1 MVKIKKNIFHK
12 IENIFFFFSFLL
24 YSVKGLE
31 DTIYDYLNDL
41 KTIKTNQKFSLC
53 SSEESIAY
61 FDSEDKNSIVY
72 ITDEEG
78 IKERIDGFFYNIEAN
93 KKYTINVNLYSSDN
107 PSMLISYFDWKNL
120 TKYSIFIKDNDI
132 SNLYLIKNYKFE
144 LNFADNS
151 IKKVLSLSRKTLNS
165 EIKIYY
171 NNKKLSELNRNNLY
185 YVIPDNFKGS
195 LILEIEKEDAFIKFL
210 SIPEEKDDHIYIM
223 ARTSFNKY
231 EIEFKTST
239 LFIPYTQKQIEI
251 QLYSNQSFK
260 YSLSGGFSSSSS
272 DSWYYYNSTSNWQIE
287 SPKIGKNKYSVTIKF
302 PNIYK
307 DISLKEREYFTLSIG
322 LNYDKTKVI
331 YLDYK
336 QFSDIDPLLDEELT
350 EIYCNKVI
358 KNFQDLF
365 EIYVYSD
372 IAKNPPNDVHE
383 KININERLSKIST
396 KNRYFYEFYQD
407 IETIIGAVKDRHLN
421 IVGEK
426 TPKGIPLV
434 QYFAH
439 LPFNFKIKQF
449 GDDYRIF
456 IEKNKNFIKKFDKNV
471 QTFVENHK
479 DIPLKYINDMD
490 PFHYIQNWSQFRGVK
505 NMHAQ
510 FTLRISEISNFKLR
524 EHPLNYT
531 DMSLNEY
538 EFEDDEILRVGY
550 YIEKPII
557 QDDLKFDNY
566 ILNIVK
572 NDENINDIPSL
583 DKIYNDYLIFSG
595 KKMQP
600 KINYEISNLNV
611 QWNSD
616 FSHTEK
622 KNGNNMEIKC
632 TIDQTNMVNV
642 IYQNS
647 FAFSDIEGVIG
658 KMLKCIKSFYNN
670 DYPII
675 IIESNNRGGKVILY
689 TTLLQFLQPL
699 IEFKDYRSYR
709 ITPISKEYFKKRNI
723 KGSINT
729 FDCKELNSFEDINN
743 FIEDSYND
751 SSIKHIRTFP
761 HDPLKKIYRL
771 ALKEYREEILKQ
783 KNIHIKK
790 PTDIIIF
797 TDSYSYSATSG
808 LIKGFQNTGSAVT
821 VGYFGNPK
829 RNDLFDAS
837 QSSSTVDNR
846 FNNRIKIELKKLGFT
861 IIGVTILESYN
872 FHQKNMKDQIPREY
886 AIDPVDFRV
895 NIYSHYSD
903 NIYDTFIKEGL
914 RIHHLLNKDNQCN
927 PENDILFLH
936 DDKCHTIE
944 GDKYAHGGYKCNKTN
959 GMWDKS
965 KCEPYYCDIGYYFD
979 QIQKKCIENCNYP
992 DEKSFFI
999 YEDTKAQTFK
1009 LEKNIKY
1016 HFIFLFFNSRN
1027 YFTTIT
1033 DDTDNKAKYPII
1045 FPEKTFHPTDYDR
1058 TLEINEVN
1066 TNMEFIIIN
1075 KLKTKYSFIS
1085 IEETIIYIETSKNNI
1100 LYIDNIYK
1108 SSKTELQI
1116 AEYKNSMTIDEII
1129 NHDSKYFSKLNN
1141 NIHILT
1147 SELYILYVKMVD
1159 LDSFTIFM
1167 NPFYNTNFFEETIEI
1182 KDLETDILYLEI
1194 GKIYELDFAN
1204 NKINRIMKL
1213 SRETINSKI
1222 IIHNKHKILNASN
1235 LYYEIPDDFKGKL
1248 TLYVKKENAIIEF
1261 LFKQDYSDY
1270 DIIKVTDSRIFTLN
1284 KKYNILPIDIKYKS
1298 KKIEIELTNN
1308 GDTTDFS
1315 IYMAYTIPPY
1325 NFFSKDESV
1334 NTIKINEK
1342 KTFTINEH
1350 YEGDINLMPREFYC
1364 VMIENFGEDVI
1375 LEVRGMK
1382 SKRLNGWEIAIFIAL
1397 LIIIL

>member
-31 DTIYDYLNDL
+31 DTIYDYLNNL

-407 IETIIGAVKDRHLN
+407 IETIIGAVKDGHLN
-421 IVGEK
+421 IVAEK

-439 LPFNFKIKQF
+439 LPFNFKIKQIE
-449 GDDYRIF
+449 DDYRIF

-505 NMHAQ
+505 SMHAQ

-538 EFEDDEILRVGY
+538 EFENDEILRVGY

-622 KNGNNMEIKC
+622 KK
-632 TIDQTNMVNV
+632 
-642 IYQNS
+642 
-647 FAFSDIEGVIG
+647 
-658 KMLKCIKSFYNN
+658 
-670 DYPII
+670 
-675 IIESNNRGGKVILY
+675 
-689 TTLLQFLQPL
+689 
-699 IEFKDYRSYR
+699 
-709 ITPISKEYFKKRNI
+709 
-723 KGSINT
+723 
-729 FDCKELNSFEDINN
+729 
-743 FIEDSYND
+743 
-751 SSIKHIRTFP
+751 
-761 HDPLKKIYRL
+761 
-771 ALKEYREEILKQ
+771 
-783 KNIHIKK
+783 
-790 PTDIIIF
+790 
-797 TDSYSYSATSG
+797 
-808 LIKGFQNTGSAVT
+808 
-821 VGYFGNPK
+821 
-829 RNDLFDAS
+829 
-837 QSSSTVDNR
+837 
-846 FNNRIKIELKKLGFT
+846 
-861 IIGVTILESYN
+861 
-872 FHQKNMKDQIPREY
+872 
-886 AIDPVDFRV
+886 
-895 NIYSHYSD
+895 
-903 NIYDTFIKEGL
+903 
-914 RIHHLLNKDNQCN
+914 
-927 PENDILFLH
+927 
-936 DDKCHTIE
+936 
-944 GDKYAHGGYKCNKTN
+944 
-959 GMWDKS
+959 
-965 KCEPYYCDIGYYFD
+965 
-979 QIQKKCIENCNYP
+979 
-992 DEKSFFI
+992 
-999 YEDTKAQTFK
+999 
-1009 LEKNIKY
+1009 
-1016 HFIFLFFNSRN
+1016 
-1027 YFTTIT
+1027 
-1033 DDTDNKAKYPII
+1033 
-1045 FPEKTFHPTDYDR
+1045 
-1058 TLEINEVN
+1058 
-1066 TNMEFIIIN
+1066 
-1075 KLKTKYSFIS
+1075 
-1085 IEETIIYIETSKNNI
+1085 
-1100 LYIDNIYK
+1100 
-1108 SSKTELQI
+1108 
-1116 AEYKNSMTIDEII
+1116 EII
-1129 NHDSKYFSKLNN
+1129 WK
-1141 NIHILT
+1141 
-1147 SELYILYVKMVD
+1147 
-1159 LDSFTIFM
+1159 
-1167 NPFYNTNFFEETIEI
+1167 
-1182 KDLETDILYLEI
+1182 
-1194 GKIYELDFAN
+1194 
-1204 NKINRIMKL
+1204 
-1213 SRETINSKI
+1213 
-1222 IIHNKHKILNASN
+1222 
-1235 LYYEIPDDFKGKL
+1235 
-1248 TLYVKKENAIIEF
+1248 
-1261 LFKQDYSDY
+1261 
-1270 DIIKVTDSRIFTLN
+1270 
-1284 KKYNILPIDIKYKS
+1284 
-1298 KKIEIELTNN
+1298 
-1308 GDTTDFS
+1308 
-1315 IYMAYTIPPY
+1315 
-1325 NFFSKDESV
+1325 
-1334 NTIKINEK
+1334 
-1342 KTFTINEH
+1342 
-1350 YEGDINLMPREFYC
+1350 
-1364 VMIENFGEDVI
+1364 
-1375 LEVRGMK
+1375 
-1382 SKRLNGWEIAIFIAL
+1382 
-1397 LIIIL
+1397 

>member
-41 KTIKTNQKFSLC
+41 KTIKTNQKFSVC

-407 IETIIGAVKDRHLN
+407 IETIIGAVKDGHLN
-421 IVGEK
+421 IVAEK

-505 NMHAQ
+505 SMHAQ

-538 EFEDDEILRVGY
+538 EFENDEILRVGY

-583 DKIYNDYLIFSG
+583 DKIYNDYLVFSG

-622 KNGNNMEIKC
+622 K
-632 TIDQTNMVNV
+632 
-642 IYQNS
+642 
-647 FAFSDIEGVIG
+647 
-658 KMLKCIKSFYNN
+658 
-670 DYPII
+670 
-675 IIESNNRGGKVILY
+675 
-689 TTLLQFLQPL
+689 
-699 IEFKDYRSYR
+699 
-709 ITPISKEYFKKRNI
+709 KR
-723 KGSINT
+723 K
-729 FDCKELNSFEDINN
+729 
-743 FIEDSYND
+743 
-751 SSIKHIRTFP
+751 
-761 HDPLKKIYRL
+761 
-771 ALKEYREEILKQ
+771 
-783 KNIHIKK
+783 
-790 PTDIIIF
+790 
-797 TDSYSYSATSG
+797 
-808 LIKGFQNTGSAVT
+808 
-821 VGYFGNPK
+821 
-829 RNDLFDAS
+829 
-837 QSSSTVDNR
+837 
-846 FNNRIKIELKKLGFT
+846 
-861 IIGVTILESYN
+861 
-872 FHQKNMKDQIPREY
+872 
-886 AIDPVDFRV
+886 
-895 NIYSHYSD
+895 
-903 NIYDTFIKEGL
+903 
-914 RIHHLLNKDNQCN
+914 
-927 PENDILFLH
+927 
-936 DDKCHTIE
+936 
-944 GDKYAHGGYKCNKTN
+944 
-959 GMWDKS
+959 
-965 KCEPYYCDIGYYFD
+965 
-979 QIQKKCIENCNYP
+979 
-992 DEKSFFI
+992 
-999 YEDTKAQTFK
+999 
-1009 LEKNIKY
+1009 
-1016 HFIFLFFNSRN
+1016 
-1027 YFTTIT
+1027 
-1033 DDTDNKAKYPII
+1033 
-1045 FPEKTFHPTDYDR
+1045 
-1058 TLEINEVN
+1058 
-1066 TNMEFIIIN
+1066 
-1075 KLKTKYSFIS
+1075 
-1085 IEETIIYIETSKNNI
+1085 
-1100 LYIDNIYK
+1100 
-1108 SSKTELQI
+1108 
-1116 AEYKNSMTIDEII
+1116 
-1129 NHDSKYFSKLNN
+1129 
-1141 NIHILT
+1141 
-1147 SELYILYVKMVD
+1147 
-1159 LDSFTIFM
+1159 
-1167 NPFYNTNFFEETIEI
+1167 
-1182 KDLETDILYLEI
+1182 
-1194 GKIYELDFAN
+1194 
-1204 NKINRIMKL
+1204 
-1213 SRETINSKI
+1213 
-1222 IIHNKHKILNASN
+1222 
-1235 LYYEIPDDFKGKL
+1235 
-1248 TLYVKKENAIIEF
+1248 
-1261 LFKQDYSDY
+1261 
-1270 DIIKVTDSRIFTLN
+1270 
-1284 KKYNILPIDIKYKS
+1284 
-1298 KKIEIELTNN
+1298 
-1308 GDTTDFS
+1308 
-1315 IYMAYTIPPY
+1315 
-1325 NFFSKDESV
+1325 
-1334 NTIKINEK
+1334 
-1342 KTFTINEH
+1342 
-1350 YEGDINLMPREFYC
+1350 
-1364 VMIENFGEDVI
+1364 
-1375 LEVRGMK
+1375 
-1382 SKRLNGWEIAIFIAL
+1382 
-1397 LIIIL
+1397 

>member
-31 DTIYDYLNDL
+31 DTIYDYLNNL

-407 IETIIGAVKDRHLN
+407 IETIIGAVKDGHLN
-421 IVGEK
+421 IVAEK

-439 LPFNFKIKQF
+439 LPFNFKIKQIE
-449 GDDYRIF
+449 DDYRIF

-505 NMHAQ
+505 SMHAQ

-622 KNGNNMEIKC
+622 KK
-632 TIDQTNMVNV
+632 
-642 IYQNS
+642 
-647 FAFSDIEGVIG
+647 
-658 KMLKCIKSFYNN
+658 
-670 DYPII
+670 
-675 IIESNNRGGKVILY
+675 
-689 TTLLQFLQPL
+689 
-699 IEFKDYRSYR
+699 
-709 ITPISKEYFKKRNI
+709 
-723 KGSINT
+723 
-729 FDCKELNSFEDINN
+729 
-743 FIEDSYND
+743 
-751 SSIKHIRTFP
+751 
-761 HDPLKKIYRL
+761 
-771 ALKEYREEILKQ
+771 
-783 KNIHIKK
+783 
-790 PTDIIIF
+790 
-797 TDSYSYSATSG
+797 
-808 LIKGFQNTGSAVT
+808 
-821 VGYFGNPK
+821 
-829 RNDLFDAS
+829 
-837 QSSSTVDNR
+837 
-846 FNNRIKIELKKLGFT
+846 
-861 IIGVTILESYN
+861 
-872 FHQKNMKDQIPREY
+872 
-886 AIDPVDFRV
+886 
-895 NIYSHYSD
+895 
-903 NIYDTFIKEGL
+903 
-914 RIHHLLNKDNQCN
+914 
-927 PENDILFLH
+927 
-936 DDKCHTIE
+936 
-944 GDKYAHGGYKCNKTN
+944 
-959 GMWDKS
+959 
-965 KCEPYYCDIGYYFD
+965 
-979 QIQKKCIENCNYP
+979 
-992 DEKSFFI
+992 
-999 YEDTKAQTFK
+999 
-1009 LEKNIKY
+1009 
-1016 HFIFLFFNSRN
+1016 
-1027 YFTTIT
+1027 
-1033 DDTDNKAKYPII
+1033 
-1045 FPEKTFHPTDYDR
+1045 
-1058 TLEINEVN
+1058 
-1066 TNMEFIIIN
+1066 
-1075 KLKTKYSFIS
+1075 
-1085 IEETIIYIETSKNNI
+1085 
-1100 LYIDNIYK
+1100 
-1108 SSKTELQI
+1108 
-1116 AEYKNSMTIDEII
+1116 EII
-1129 NHDSKYFSKLNN
+1129 WK
-1141 NIHILT
+1141 
-1147 SELYILYVKMVD
+1147 
-1159 LDSFTIFM
+1159 
-1167 NPFYNTNFFEETIEI
+1167 
-1182 KDLETDILYLEI
+1182 
-1194 GKIYELDFAN
+1194 
-1204 NKINRIMKL
+1204 
-1213 SRETINSKI
+1213 
-1222 IIHNKHKILNASN
+1222 
-1235 LYYEIPDDFKGKL
+1235 
-1248 TLYVKKENAIIEF
+1248 
-1261 LFKQDYSDY
+1261 
-1270 DIIKVTDSRIFTLN
+1270 
-1284 KKYNILPIDIKYKS
+1284 
-1298 KKIEIELTNN
+1298 
-1308 GDTTDFS
+1308 
-1315 IYMAYTIPPY
+1315 
-1325 NFFSKDESV
+1325 
-1334 NTIKINEK
+1334 
-1342 KTFTINEH
+1342 
-1350 YEGDINLMPREFYC
+1350 
-1364 VMIENFGEDVI
+1364 
-1375 LEVRGMK
+1375 
-1382 SKRLNGWEIAIFIAL
+1382 
-1397 LIIIL
+1397 

>member
-31 DTIYDYLNDL
+31 DTIYDYLNNL

-72 ITDEEG
+72 ITDEHG

-505 NMHAQ
+505 SMHAQ
-510 FTLRISEISNFKLR
+510 FTLRISEISNFKLL

-538 EFEDDEILRVGY
+538 EFEDDQILRVGY

-566 ILNIVK
+566 ILNI
-572 NDENINDIPSL
+572 
-583 DKIYNDYLIFSG
+583 
-595 KKMQP
+595 
-600 KINYEISNLNV
+600 
-611 QWNSD
+611 
-616 FSHTEK
+616 
-622 KNGNNMEIKC
+622 IKY
-632 TIDQTNMVNV
+632 I
-642 IYQNS
+642 
-647 FAFSDIEGVIG
+647 
-658 KMLKCIKSFYNN
+658 
-670 DYPII
+670 
-675 IIESNNRGGKVILY
+675 
-689 TTLLQFLQPL
+689 
-699 IEFKDYRSYR
+699 
-709 ITPISKEYFKKRNI
+709 
-723 KGSINT
+723 
-729 FDCKELNSFEDINN
+729 
-743 FIEDSYND
+743 
-751 SSIKHIRTFP
+751 
-761 HDPLKKIYRL
+761 
-771 ALKEYREEILKQ
+771 
-783 KNIHIKK
+783 
-790 PTDIIIF
+790 
-797 TDSYSYSATSG
+797 
-808 LIKGFQNTGSAVT
+808 
-821 VGYFGNPK
+821 
-829 RNDLFDAS
+829 
-837 QSSSTVDNR
+837 
-846 FNNRIKIELKKLGFT
+846 T
-861 IIGVTILESYN
+861 II
-872 FHQKNMKDQIPREY
+872 
-886 AIDPVDFRV
+886 
-895 NIYSHYSD
+895 
-903 NIYDTFIKEGL
+903 
-914 RIHHLLNKDNQCN
+914 
-927 PENDILFLH
+927 
-936 DDKCHTIE
+936 
-944 GDKYAHGGYKCNKTN
+944 
-959 GMWDKS
+959 
-965 KCEPYYCDIGYYFD
+965 
-979 QIQKKCIENCNYP
+979 
-992 DEKSFFI
+992 
-999 YEDTKAQTFK
+999 
-1009 LEKNIKY
+1009 
-1016 HFIFLFFNSRN
+1016 
-1027 YFTTIT
+1027 
-1033 DDTDNKAKYPII
+1033 
-1045 FPEKTFHPTDYDR
+1045 
-1058 TLEINEVN
+1058 
-1066 TNMEFIIIN
+1066 
-1075 KLKTKYSFIS
+1075 
-1085 IEETIIYIETSKNNI
+1085 
-1100 LYIDNIYK
+1100 
-1108 SSKTELQI
+1108 
-1116 AEYKNSMTIDEII
+1116 
-1129 NHDSKYFSKLNN
+1129 
-1141 NIHILT
+1141 
-1147 SELYILYVKMVD
+1147 
-1159 LDSFTIFM
+1159 
-1167 NPFYNTNFFEETIEI
+1167 
-1182 KDLETDILYLEI
+1182 
-1194 GKIYELDFAN
+1194 
-1204 NKINRIMKL
+1204 
-1213 SRETINSKI
+1213 
-1222 IIHNKHKILNASN
+1222 
-1235 LYYEIPDDFKGKL
+1235 
-1248 TLYVKKENAIIEF
+1248 
-1261 LFKQDYSDY
+1261 
-1270 DIIKVTDSRIFTLN
+1270 
-1284 KKYNILPIDIKYKS
+1284 
-1298 KKIEIELTNN
+1298 
-1308 GDTTDFS
+1308 
-1315 IYMAYTIPPY
+1315 
-1325 NFFSKDESV
+1325 
-1334 NTIKINEK
+1334 
-1342 KTFTINEH
+1342 
-1350 YEGDINLMPREFYC
+1350 
-1364 VMIENFGEDVI
+1364 
-1375 LEVRGMK
+1375 
-1382 SKRLNGWEIAIFIAL
+1382 
-1397 LIIIL
+1397 

>member
-41 KTIKTNQKFSLC
+41 KTIKTNQKFSVC

-365 EIYVYSD
+365 EIYVFSD

-396 KNRYFYEFYQD
+396 KNRYFYEFYQE

-421 IVGEK
+421 IVAEK

-505 NMHAQ
+505 SMHAQ

-538 EFEDDEILRVGY
+538 EFENDEILRVGY

-622 KNGNNMEIKC
+622 KK
-632 TIDQTNMVNV
+632 
-642 IYQNS
+642 
-647 FAFSDIEGVIG
+647 
-658 KMLKCIKSFYNN
+658 
-670 DYPII
+670 
-675 IIESNNRGGKVILY
+675 
-689 TTLLQFLQPL
+689 
-699 IEFKDYRSYR
+699 
-709 ITPISKEYFKKRNI
+709 
-723 KGSINT
+723 
-729 FDCKELNSFEDINN
+729 
-743 FIEDSYND
+743 
-751 SSIKHIRTFP
+751 
-761 HDPLKKIYRL
+761 
-771 ALKEYREEILKQ
+771 
-783 KNIHIKK
+783 
-790 PTDIIIF
+790 
-797 TDSYSYSATSG
+797 
-808 LIKGFQNTGSAVT
+808 
-821 VGYFGNPK
+821 
-829 RNDLFDAS
+829 
-837 QSSSTVDNR
+837 
-846 FNNRIKIELKKLGFT
+846 
-861 IIGVTILESYN
+861 
-872 FHQKNMKDQIPREY
+872 
-886 AIDPVDFRV
+886 
-895 NIYSHYSD
+895 
-903 NIYDTFIKEGL
+903 
-914 RIHHLLNKDNQCN
+914 
-927 PENDILFLH
+927 
-936 DDKCHTIE
+936 
-944 GDKYAHGGYKCNKTN
+944 
-959 GMWDKS
+959 
-965 KCEPYYCDIGYYFD
+965 
-979 QIQKKCIENCNYP
+979 
-992 DEKSFFI
+992 
-999 YEDTKAQTFK
+999 
-1009 LEKNIKY
+1009 
-1016 HFIFLFFNSRN
+1016 
-1027 YFTTIT
+1027 
-1033 DDTDNKAKYPII
+1033 
-1045 FPEKTFHPTDYDR
+1045 
-1058 TLEINEVN
+1058 
-1066 TNMEFIIIN
+1066 
-1075 KLKTKYSFIS
+1075 
-1085 IEETIIYIETSKNNI
+1085 
-1100 LYIDNIYK
+1100 
-1108 SSKTELQI
+1108 
-1116 AEYKNSMTIDEII
+1116 
-1129 NHDSKYFSKLNN
+1129 
-1141 NIHILT
+1141 
-1147 SELYILYVKMVD
+1147 
-1159 LDSFTIFM
+1159 
-1167 NPFYNTNFFEETIEI
+1167 
-1182 KDLETDILYLEI
+1182 
-1194 GKIYELDFAN
+1194 
-1204 NKINRIMKL
+1204 
-1213 SRETINSKI
+1213 
-1222 IIHNKHKILNASN
+1222 
-1235 LYYEIPDDFKGKL
+1235 
-1248 TLYVKKENAIIEF
+1248 
-1261 LFKQDYSDY
+1261 
-1270 DIIKVTDSRIFTLN
+1270 
-1284 KKYNILPIDIKYKS
+1284 
-1298 KKIEIELTNN
+1298 
-1308 GDTTDFS
+1308 
-1315 IYMAYTIPPY
+1315 
-1325 NFFSKDESV
+1325 
-1334 NTIKINEK
+1334 
-1342 KTFTINEH
+1342 
-1350 YEGDINLMPREFYC
+1350 
-1364 VMIENFGEDVI
+1364 
-1375 LEVRGMK
+1375 
-1382 SKRLNGWEIAIFIAL
+1382 
-1397 LIIIL
+1397 